1 MLIISTICVPDRSV
15 WVSDSQQ
22 PFVDHPGMSPDV
34 LYLKEKQPL
43 VIPCRVTHPNVTT
56 TLVKV
61 SACDLILVEYTHTH
75 IRLCPITTLT
85 FSAHQ
90 HLSHFL
96 SHRGSHMHRLQRPL
110 SSSFTLFLSWQP
122 LLCGVCV
129 RLFVSVCGY
138 VWKCVRICLWVL
150 VLECW
155 VRRCVDNVAP
165 SAKGSVKSACCLR
178 VCLFLLC
185 VCVNVIHV
193 CLLKSARNPF
203 QSKMPL
209 SLLRFFSDG
218 AAPSASCWRCF
229 YLWRQDMRSGVPIWP
244 PASTTSH
251 ISPST
256 SCSRN
261 PGCQLPLTDT

>member
-193 CLLKSARNPF
+193 CLLKSASLPVKDAPF
-203 QSKMPL
+203 FTAFFFRWRGAL
-209 SLLRFFSDG
+209 SVLL
-218 AAPSASCWRCF
+218 A
-229 YLWRQDMRSGVPIWP
+229 LL
-244 PASTTSH
+244 
-251 ISPST
+251 
-256 SCSRN
+256 
-261 PGCQLPLTDT
+261 LPLETGHEVWSANLAPGQHHFPHLTLHLL